1 MSVPIQIIDDRAILD
16 ANPEAKLATFLD
28 HWSMGY
34 IASLGELEGMYVI
47 KKVIYD
53 LNKVDINKVREVAKK
68 VDEGLFECPA
78 CQKIAKENPSAGN
91 NGEGVK
97 EEKVSKEKI
106 TIKPVSK
113 EKITKEEVKEPELEL
128 ELDEVEIQELEREKA
143 IQKIVNAMDEILLM
157 KMMR

>member
-91 NGEGVK
+91 NGDGKEPVK
-97 EEKVSKEKI
+97 VEKREEPVAKEK
-106 TIKPVSK
+106 
-113 EKITKEEVKEPELEL
+113 TKEEVKEPEL

-143 IQKIVNAMDEILLM
+143 IQKIVSAMDEILLM